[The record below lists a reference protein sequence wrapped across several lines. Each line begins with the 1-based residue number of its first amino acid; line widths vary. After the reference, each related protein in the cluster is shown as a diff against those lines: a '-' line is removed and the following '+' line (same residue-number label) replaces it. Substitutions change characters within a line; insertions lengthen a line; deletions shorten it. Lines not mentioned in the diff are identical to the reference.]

1 MMMRVF
7 SLLMLVLLLS
17 ARSVSAAEI
26 KLQQEKLTLN
36 ANLEKTADWPA
47 GPTVLITHGTL
58 YHNKSELNTALQELF
73 LENGVSSLA
82 INLGLG
88 LPDRHG
94 PYDCATA
101 HTHKHEDAVSEIGA
115 WVGWLKEQGVK
126 QVALLG
132 HSRGGNQT
140 AWFAAEHDDPVI
152 RQVILV
158 APQTWSPEVAAQDY
172 EASYG
177 KPLAPVLKKAT
188 ELVAAGKSDTTLEHT
203 DFLYCKDTTASAAAM
218 VSYYALD
225 PRKDTPYLLPQIK
238 KPLLVFVGTEDQV
251 VKGLDEK
258 LAPLAAAGTIEL
270 EVMDGADHFFRDLY
284 VEDLVIRSVEFINE

>member
-1 MMMRVF
+1 MMMRVYSVF
-7 SLLMLVLLLS
+7 LLVALLS
-17 ARSVSAAEI
+17 AQGVSAAEV
-26 KLQQEKLTLN
+26 KLQQENLTLN
-36 ANLEKTADWPA
+36 ANLEKAEAWPA

-58 YHNKSELNTALQELF
+58 YHNKSELSTVLQELF
-73 LENGVSSLA
+73 LENGVSTLA

-88 LPDRHG
+88 LNDRHG
-94 PYDCATA
+94 PYDCTTP

-126 QVALLG
+126 QVVLLG

-152 RQVILV
+152 RQVILI
-158 APQTWSPEVAAQDY
+158 APQTWSPEAAARDY
-172 EASYG
+172 EESYG
-177 KPLAPVLKKAT
+177 KPLAPVLKKAAD
-188 ELVAAGKSDTTLEHT
+188 LVAAGQPKNLMEHM
-203 DFLYCKDTTASAAAM
+203 DFIYCRDTTASAAAV
-218 VSYYALD
+218 VSYYAPD

-251 VKGLDEK
+251 IKELDEQ
-258 LAPLAAAGTIEL
+258 LAPLAEAGSIDL

-284 VEDLVIRSVEFINE
+284 AEDLVERAIEFINE

>member
-1 MMMRVF
+1 MVRFF
-7 SLLMLVLLLS
+7 SLLILVLLPL
-17 ARSVSAAEI
+17 AQGVFAAEV
-26 KLQQEKLTLN
+26 KLQQGDLTLN
-36 ANLEKTADWPA
+36 ANLEKTEGWPA

-58 YHNKSELNTALQELF
+58 YHNKSELTTALQELF

-88 LPDRHG
+88 LNDRQG
-94 PYDCATA
+94 PYDCATL
-101 HTHKHEDAVSEIGA
+101 HTHKHEDAVTEIGV
-115 WVGWLKEQGVK
+115 WLGWLKDQRVK

-158 APQTWSPEVAAQDY
+158 APQTWSSEAAARGY
-172 EASYG
+172 KESYG

-188 ELVAAGKSDTTLEHT
+188 DLVAAGQSETVMEHT
-203 DFLYCKDTTASAAAM
+203 DFIYCKDTTASAAAV
-218 VSYYALD
+218 VSYYAPD

-238 KPLLVFVGTEDQV
+238 KPLLVFVGTEDKLV
-251 VKGLDEK
+251 MEVDEK
-258 LAPLAAAGTIEL
+258 LAPLAAAGTIDL
-270 EVMDGADHFFRDLY
+270 EVMEGADHFFRDLY
-284 VEDLVIRSVEFINE
+284 AEDLVERAVEFINE